1 MIMRKKAIVMCSR
14 SLDNQ
19 KDFRTVGRTISSQ
32 GEGFSK
38 TMFRATEA
46 SVIERI

>member
-1 MIMRKKAIVMCSR
+1 MNMRKKAIVMCSR

-19 KDFRTVGRTISSQ
+19 KDCRTTDMTIGSQ

-38 TMFRATEA
+38 TMSRATEA
-46 SVIERI
+46 PVAERS